1 MTMVITTNTSYFI
14 NVVTTKL
21 CFQFPSCAPN
31 WSSMDK
37 FSLFY
42 NWYLMTFGF
51 FVPTSVVIV
60 SNILVFNKSRK
71 VLDMIRHLKCT
82 NDEVFIFQF
91 VNFELYLI
99 FNQRT
104 NKAIIRK
111 KESVKGRRPKTK
123 DQPVSDSIR
132 KEAKMQRKLTL
143 LSTLMTFAFYL
154 SWMPY
159 ALVCLIVMGG
169 VNIPR
174 RYQMFASLF
183 AKSGTLVNPILYIFF
198 NKDVSFCNHF

>member
-1 MTMVITTNTSYFI
+1 MMRILHKKLCFIFYFI
-14 NVVTTKL
+14 NFKL
-21 CFQFPSCAPN
+21 YF
-31 WSSMDK
+31 
-37 FSLFY
+37 
-42 NWYLMTFGF
+42 
-51 FVPTSVVIV
+51 
-60 SNILVFNKSRK
+60 
-71 VLDMIRHLKCT
+71 
-82 NDEVFIFQF
+82 
-91 VNFELYLI
+91 I

-111 KESVKGRRPKTK
+111 KESVKGRCHKTK

-159 ALVCLIVMGG
+159 ALVCLIVMSG

-198 NKDVSFCNHF
+198 NKDVSFCNHFGVIYFLSTK